1 MEDALDPYVT
11 DPSPADDV
19 VDELMPS
26 DFDWQ
31 DLVRRYPLAALGLAA
46 LGGYVLGRHR
56 GDDILRS
63 FSNFAA
69 DTVSEQVND
78 LLGRDVL

>member
-56 GDDILRS
+56 GEDILRS

-69 DTVSEQVND
+69 DTVTEQVND

>member
-1 MEDALDPYVT
+1 VENALDPYMT

>member
-1 MEDALDPYVT
+1 MEDVLDSHT
-11 DPSPADDV
+11 GDASAADEV

-26 DFDWQ
+26 EFDWQ
-31 DLVRRYPLAALGLAA
+31 DLVRRYPLVALGLAA

-69 DTVSEQVND
+69 DTVTKQVND
-78 LLGRDVL
+78 LLGKDVL